1 MLLLRWLTLL
11 LLPAMNGTVESWRM
25 KILQP
30 SVIAQKAVISR
41 LERNDCRRLLL
52 LLLLLQWLRIGW
64 LSFRHRPE
72 YRELLVVVAVLDLFF
87 FFVYFWMVQIVV
99 TELFTTI
106 DHLVAVS
113 STLAAFTPATGP
125 STATATRPLLID
137 CFRSVLCCSRCR
149 RNDSPTNNSS
159 GFTPTDR
166 LSIATP
172 TTTVT
177 ATAATFSPFPSF
189 TVMTRTPRAATT
201 LANATSS
208 QQTHFDRVI
217 RVIPQTGNAYS
228 AHSSVCVCVTPRPQ
242 LVNQPPQNLF
252 EPICF
257 VSKNGQKTKKKLET
271 HTHKS

>member
-1 MLLLRWLTLL
+1 MLLLLLLWLTLL

-149 RNDSPTNNSS
+149 RNDSSTNNSS

-217 RVIPQTGNAYS
+217 RVIPHTR
-228 AHSSVCVCVTPRPQ
+228 VCVCASH
-242 LVNQPPQNLF
+242 LVHN
-252 EPICF
+252 
-257 VSKNGQKTKKKLET
+257 
-271 HTHKS
+271 